1 MHCRQTMPPIC
12 VACVLKLTLSSM
24 TFSIAFYIFV
34 MSGDKYFKFSGEVV
48 RSKSIMAVNITAL
61 LQMAN
66 HPRKGCS

>member
-1 MHCRQTMPPIC
+1 
-12 VACVLKLTLSSM
+12 M

-61 LQMAN
+61 PQMAN